1 MNTQFRDIEVLAW
14 EQVKRTPDGLVKTD
28 DFLQKFGELVVQE
41 CLKFIEPMPGS
52 GDLDDV
58 AFEGATREIKEHFG
72 MDK

>member
-14 EQVKRTPDGLVKTD
+14 EQVKRTDGLVRTD
-28 DFLQKFGELVVQE
+28 DFLQKFGELVVQK
-41 CLKFIEPMPGS
+41 CLQFIEPMPGS

-72 MDK
+72 IDK

>member
-1 MNTQFRDIEVLAW
+1 MNAQFREIEAQAW
-14 EQVKRTPDGLVKTD
+14 EQVNRTDGLVRTD

-72 MDK
+72 IDE

>member
-1 MNTQFRDIEVLAW
+1 MNAQFREIEAQAW
-14 EQVKRTPDGLVKTD
+14 EQVNRTDGLVRTD

>member
-1 MNTQFRDIEVLAW
+1 MNAQFREIEAQAW
-14 EQVKRTPDGLVKTD
+14 EQVNRTDGLVRTD

-58 AFEGATREIKEHFG
+58 AFEGATSEIKEHFG
-72 MDK
+72 MGK